1 MKFYNREKELALL
14 EKTRQ
19 IAFTKHSQMTVLTG
33 RRRIGKTKLILKSC
47 EDSPTVYLFVSRS
60 NESMLC
66 RGFAQHIN
74 TVLSNIF
81 IPESVDSFADV
92 FEMLMRAGKTERY
105 NLVIDEFQ
113 EFFYINP
120 TIYSK
125 MQDIWDRYKDTTF
138 VNFVA
143 SGSVYTLMNQIFMD
157 SREPLYG
164 RCDSIIKLR
173 PFSTSVLKEILY
185 DHKPDYNHED
195 LLALYTFT
203 GGVPKYIDLFMQK
216 GCTDM
221 ESMVDYI
228 VQFDSPFLNEGK
240 ALLIQEFGKKY
251 GNYFAILADIANGRN
266 TTAEIEQNMGDTVIG
281 GNIKRLEEDYELIVK
296 KRPMMSKEGTQ
307 TVRFEISDLFLRFW
321 FRYFIKYHRL
331 IEMENYEQLGQLI
344 KNDYTTYSGLTLEQY
359 FRQKMTESQNF
370 IDIGSWWQNKKG
382 KEACEIDIVGIY
394 AEGNKALVAE
404 VKRQRK
410 NFKPEDFAVKVET
423 LRNKVLHKYD
433 IQTKCFTMEEM

>member
-47 EDSPTVYLFVSRS
+47 EESPTVYLFVSRS

-185 DHKPDYNHED
+185 DHKPGYNHED

-281 GNIKRLEEDYELIVK
+281 GHIKRLEEDYELIVK
-296 KRPMMSKEGTQ
+296 KRPIMSKEGTQ

-359 FRQKMTESQNF
+359 FRQKMMESRDF

-423 LRNKVLHKYD
+423 FRNKVLHKYD

>member
-47 EDSPTVYLFVSRS
+47 EESPTVYLFVSRS

-92 FEMLMRAGKTERY
+92 FVMLMRAGKTERY

-125 MQDIWDRYKDTTF
+125 MQDIWDRYKDSTF

-228 VQFDSPFLNEGK
+228 VQLDSPFLNEGK

-281 GNIKRLEEDYELIVK
+281 GHIKRLEEDYELIVK
-296 KRPMMSKEGTQ
+296 KRPIMSKEGTQ

-344 KNDYTTYSGLTLEQY
+344 KSDYTTYSGLILEQY
-359 FRQKMTESQNF
+359 FRQKMMESRNF

>member
-19 IAFTKHSQMTVLTG
+19 IAFTQHSQLTVLTG

-47 EDSPTVYLFVSRS
+47 EESPTVYLFVSRS
-60 NESMLC
+60 NEAMLC

-74 TVLSNIF
+74 SVLSNIF
-81 IPESVDSFADV
+81 IPESINSFADV
-92 FEMLMRAGKTERY
+92 F
-105 NLVIDEFQ
+105 
-113 EFFYINP
+113 
-120 TIYSK
+120 
-125 MQDIWDRYKDTTF
+125 
-138 VNFVA
+138 
-143 SGSVYTLMNQIFMD
+143 
-157 SREPLYG
+157 EPLYG

-173 PFSTSVLKEILY
+173 PFSTSVLKDILH
-185 DHKPDYNHED
+185 DHKPDYTNED

-228 VQFDSPFLNEGK
+228 VQSDSPFLNEGK

-266 TTAEIEQNMGDTVIG
+266 TTAEIEQNMGDMVIAG
-281 GNIKRLEEDYELIVK
+281 HLKKLEEDYELIVR
-296 KRPMMSKEGTQ
+296 KRPILAKEGSQ

-331 IEMENYEQLGQLI
+331 VEMENFEQLGQLI
-344 KNDYTTYSGLTLEQY
+344 KNDYPTYSGSTLEQY
-359 FRQKMTESQNF
+359 LRQQMMESCNF
-370 IDIGSWWQNKKG
+370 MDIGSWWQAKKG
-382 KEACEIDIVGIY
+382 KEACEIDIVGLY
-394 AEGNKALVAE
+394 VEDRKALVAE

-410 NFKPEDFAVKVET
+410 NFKPDDFAIKVET

-433 IQTKCFTMEEM
+433 IQTECLTLEDM

>member
-47 EDSPTVYLFVSRS
+47 EESPTVYLFVSRS

-92 FEMLMRAGKTERY
+92 FEMLMRAGKTEKY

-185 DHKPDYNHED
+185 DHKPDYTHED

-228 VQFDSPFLNEGK
+228 VQLDSPFLNEGK

-281 GNIKRLEEDYELIVK
+281 GHIKRLEEDYELIVK
-296 KRPMMSKEGTQ
+296 KRPIMSKEGTQ

-331 IEMENYEQLGQLI
+331 IEMENYGQLGQLI
-344 KNDYTTYSGLTLEQY
+344 KSDYTTYSGLILEQY
-359 FRQKMTESQNF
+359 FRQKMMESRNF